1 MDVKISTLLYKRA
14 RKTFKLHFGLFFY
27 RFLSLS
33 YTLQLS
39 FPFQYIFISF
49 GHSKKENLH
58 ANFKHEIKNF
68 KKTTTDVQ
76 HSIFIVFLSSFLSL
90 SLSILFTLFVSHGVS
105 CLRCRCN
112 GRLTRG
118 TADIL
123 LQCWQGSQDGQN
135 EGCRV
140 LVQSIFELCL
150 HGDKTLW

>member
-90 SLSILFTLFVSHGVS
+90 SLSLFYLPCSLAMVLAACVVGVT
-105 CLRCRCN
+105 
-112 GRLTRG
+112 GG
-118 TADIL
+118 
-123 LQCWQGSQDGQN
+123 
-135 EGCRV
+135 
-140 LVQSIFELCL
+140 
-150 HGDKTLW
+150 